1 MFGLSVLFTL
11 AVQLQ
16 RSLAPCP
23 PYAAYGYGPA
33 RAALPP
39 HAQWYPLLTHTSADY
54 PHQD

>member
-1 MFGLSVLFTL
+1 MFGLFVLFTL

-54 PHQD
+54 PHRD